1 MKFFEINEPYA
12 ALIKAQSKYEAI
24 SVYNEYVADAD
35 TDTEVEEISRDEA
48 LVRFSRGWDED
59 RKLSKEKEII
69 ERFNQEQAD
78 VLLITSE
85 LA

>member
-1 MKFFEINEPYA
+1 MKYFEIHEPYA
-12 ALIKAQSKYEAI
+12 ALIKARSKYEAI
-24 SVYNEYVADAD
+24 SVYNEHVADAD
-35 TDTEVEEISRDEA
+35 TDTEVEEISRDKA
-48 LVRFSRGWDED
+48 LIRFSRGMDED